1 MTSLRDFEYAGWQT
15 AAEHYEPFA
24 ALTRLFVEPL
34 LDAVEARSGT
44 QLLDIACGTGVVS
57 QRAVARGA
65 ATHGIDFAPNMVA
78 TARRRCPEAEILQ
91 ADAEALPFADARF
104 DAVVSNFGIHHV
116 EHPDRALVEARRVL
130 KPGAHF
136 ALTLWASAKD
146 NPTWR
151 LIAEAVAAEGQSSVP
166 MPAGNIA
173 NTSPDQFIRLA
184 TAAGFSPDR
193 IEQRTLDVLWRL
205 PAGTDLVDVFMGSTV
220 RMATLLRG
228 QSPDAQRAIRAHV
241 AKAIEPHTRDGEI
254 ALPTRGFLLSARA

>member
-1 MTSLRDFEYAGWQT
+1 MISLRDFEYAGWQT
-15 AAEHYEPFA
+15 AAEHYAPFA

-34 LDAVEARSGT
+34 LDAVESRLGT

-57 QRAVARGA
+57 QLAVARGA

-78 TARRRCPEAEILQ
+78 AAKLHCLEAEILQ

-116 EHPDRALVEARRVL
+116 EHPDRAMTEARRVL

-136 ALTLWASAKD
+136 ALTFWASAKD

-151 LIAEAVAAEGQSSVP
+151 LIADAVAAEGQSSVP

-173 NTSPDQFIRLA
+173 NTSPDRFIDLA
-184 TAAGFSPDR
+184 TAAGFSADQ
-193 IEQRTLDVLWRL
+193 IELRTLDVLWRL

-228 QSPDAQRAIRAHV
+228 QSPDALRAIRAHV
-241 AKAIEPHTRDGEI
+241 ARAIEPHTRDGEI
-254 ALPTRGFLLSARA
+254 TLPTRGFLLSARA

>member
-1 MTSLRDFEYAGWQT
+1 MTSLRDFEYAGWQK

-34 LDAVEARSGT
+34 LDAAEAGPGT

-57 QRAVARGA
+57 QCAVARGA

-78 TARRRCPEAEILQ
+78 AAKLHCPEAEILQ

-116 EHPDRALVEARRVL
+116 EHPDRALAEARRVL
-130 KPGAHF
+130 NPAARF
-136 ALTLWASAKD
+136 ALTFWASAKD

-151 LIAEAVAAEGQSSVP
+151 LIAEAVAAEGQSGVP

-173 NTSPDQFIRLA
+173 NTSPDRFIGLA

-193 IEQRTLDVLWRL
+193 IELRTLDVLWRL

-228 QSPDAQRAIRAHV
+228 QSPDALRAVRARV
-241 AKAIEPHTRDGEI
+241 AKAIEAHTRDGEI
-254 ALPTRGFLLSARA
+254 TLPTRGFLLRARA